1 MNSPSDKL
9 HTLFGGPGWSRFVT
23 ALREA
28 RDSGRA
34 FPASVTVSAP
44 TDAERRRHA
53 ALLRR
58 TRPSQASRLRY
69 DLAEIS
75 QALAAS
81 GLPCEWS
88 EIIETLCGPIPP
100 SSLARL
106 DQDREWAQL
115 WPSLRAEFSPEHF
128 PGQLVWLEK
137 IRRDGVLRKVRDLS
151 SVAATALIR
160 DAARL
165 LCALPVAPEQP
176 LARLAARYFGDSHA
190 LDIDRPLASIVLR
203 GLALRVERAAPTC
216 ASERRDL
223 WESAGVICDELSAP
237 VLTFNLGLTG
247 DDALARIITAAFSAR
262 QPLHLTT
269 RLLWSADWSKIT
281 PPACVFICENP
292 AIVALAADALGPRC
306 APIVCVDGE
315 PKTAAWRLL
324 RSLRDLG
331 TQLRYHGDFDWGGVA
346 IASRVMRETGATPW
360 RFDAHA
366 YRSAARYAG
375 RPLLGTP
382 ALTPWS
388 PLLGQHMQTT
398 GLAYDQETLIDD
410 LMPDLE
416 TR

>member
-9 HTLFGGPGWSRFVT
+9 HTLFGDPGWSRFVT

-28 RDSGRA
+28 RDAGRA

-44 TDAERRRHA
+44 TDAERRRQA

-75 QALAAS
+75 QALAVS
-81 GLPCEWS
+81 GLPSDWS
-88 EIIETLCGPIPP
+88 EIIATLCGPIPP
-100 SSLARL
+100 SALARH
-106 DQDREWAQL
+106 DQDRAWAQL
-115 WPSLRAEFSPEHF
+115 WPSLRAEFSPEYF

-137 IRRDGVLRKVRDLS
+137 IRRDGVLRKLRDLS
-151 SVAATALIR
+151 PVAAAALIR

-190 LDIDRPLASIVLR
+190 LDLDRPLANIVLR
-203 GLALRVERAAPTC
+203 GLALRAEHPPPAR

-247 DDALARIITAAFSAR
+247 DDALAQITTAAFAAR

-292 AIVALAADALGPRC
+292 AIVALAADALGSRC
-306 APIVCVDGE
+306 APLVCVDGE
-315 PKTAAWRLL
+315 PKTATWLLL
-324 RSLRDLG
+324 RSLRDRG
-331 TQLRYHGDFDWGGVA
+331 TKLRYHGDFDWGGMA
-346 IASRVMRETGATPW
+346 IATRVMRETGATPW
-360 RFDAHA
+360 RFDVTA
-366 YRSAARYAG
+366 YQGATRFVG
-375 RPLLGTP
+375 RPLQGIP
-382 ALTPWS
+382 AQTPWS
-388 PLLGQHMQTT
+388 PLLGQHMQTS
-398 GLAYDQETLIDD
+398 GLAYDEETLIDD
-410 LMPDLE
+410 LIPDLE
-416 TR
+416 T